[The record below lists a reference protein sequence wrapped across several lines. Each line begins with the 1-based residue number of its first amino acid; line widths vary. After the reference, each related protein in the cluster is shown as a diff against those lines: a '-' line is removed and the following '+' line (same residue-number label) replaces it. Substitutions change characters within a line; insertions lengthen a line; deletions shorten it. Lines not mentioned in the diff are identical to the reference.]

1 MFGPKSER
9 ALAIF
14 GFLLGALFFTIL
26 FKGGVDTALRSFAN
40 GEYDGEGA
48 LRVPVWPARFTILI
62 GSALAVTNYLLL
74 AIIEAFGLEV
84 KDITLDPFPVGA
96 LTPML
101 DVNTVA
107 VIIVML
113 LGLVLLGVHV
123 AIALGM
129 TSVVG
134 IYLVTGKFRIVE
146 ATLASTAVEAL
157 RDFTFAVI
165 PLFMLMGEFI
175 SRSGAMTDIYGAINR
190 GVQRLPR
197 RLAVATVIGNTI
209 FSFVTDV
216 SIASAA
222 AFSRIAYPQM
232 KALGYHKGFAL
243 GSVAGSSCLGMLIS
257 PSVLM
262 IVWGIL
268 NEQSIG
274 RLFLPSFLLASLFL
288 IYVIGTAIVWPQAA
302 GEDLQEMPSENA
314 DAAPVT
320 SSLTVFGS
328 FAGIGF
334 IVAGVLGG
342 ICFGIFTPT
351 EGAGA
356 GAALALLF
364 ALSRDM
370 RIKCLRTAI
379 FSVGKTAAPIL
390 ILLLMAALYSR
401 TLAMTGVTS
410 AIQNFFLESGLS
422 PYVILALMVLV
433 WFILGMVIDSISI
446 MLLTVPI
453 FEPLAAAPGFDRISF
468 AVVGILAIEA
478 GLLTPPP
485 FGLLVYTVKAAIE
498 DSTVGVRE
506 IFRHSIP
513 YWIIMLVGMVSII
526 IFPGIANYLPDL
538 LF

>member
-1 MFGPKSER
+1 MF
-9 ALAIF
+9 
-14 GFLLGALFFTIL
+14 
-26 FKGGVDTALRSFAN
+26 
-40 GEYDGEGA
+40 
-48 LRVPVWPARFTILI
+48 
-62 GSALAVTNYLLL
+62 
-74 AIIEAFGLEV
+74 
-84 KDITLDPFPVGA
+84 
-96 LTPML
+96 
-101 DVNTVA
+101 DVNTVI
-107 VIIVML
+107 VIVVLL
-113 LGLVLLGVHV
+113 LGLVMLGVHV

-134 IYLVTGKFRIVE
+134 IYMVTGKFRIVE
-146 ATLASTAVEAL
+146 ATLASTAAEAL

-175 SRSGAMTDIYGAINR
+175 ARSGAMTDIYMAINR
-190 GVQRLPR
+190 GVRRLPG

-209 FSFVTDV
+209 FSFVTGV

-232 KALGYHKGFAL
+232 KALGYNKGFAL
-243 GSVAGSSCLGMLIS
+243 GSIAGSSCLGMLIP

-268 NEQSIG
+268 TEQSIG
-274 RLFLPSFLLASLFL
+274 RLFLAGILPGILLAMLFL
-288 IYVIGTAIVWPQAA
+288 IYVIGTAIVWPEATGEKRMQDQAA
-302 GEDLQEMPSENA
+302 LDGLVPGGTQQPGGW
-314 DAAPVT
+314 
-320 SSLTVFGS
+320 TVLGS
-328 FAGIGF
+328 FSGIGF

-342 ICFGIFTPT
+342 IWFGIFTPT

-364 ALSRDM
+364 AFTKGM
-370 RIKCLRTAI
+370 RTKQLLAAI

-390 ILLLMAALYSR
+390 ILLLTAALYSR

-410 AIQNFFLESGLS
+410 AIQSFFLESGLS
-422 PYVILALMVLV
+422 PYTILALMVLV

-453 FEPLAAAPGFDRISF
+453 FEPLAAALGFDRISF

-478 GLLTPPP
+478 GLLTPP

-498 DSTVGVRE
+498 DKTVGVRE

-513 YWIIMLVGMVSII
+513 YWIIMLIGIISIVV
-526 IFPGIANYLPDL
+526 FPAIANYLPDL
-538 LF
+538 MF